1 MNNQNSISTIAL
13 IIALIVGTI
22 YITREVSAD
31 RSMKLQVDRLQ
42 SNKDSLDKALKDLV
56 SRTFE
61 KDKAILEQI
70 KISYNQIDLLANQK
84 KDIHATVERQQ
95 QNLDSLINEI
105 IRENGKY
112 ETQ

>member
-1 MNNQNSISTIAL
+1 MNNQNSLSIIAL